1 MQGLVLNYCRCA
13 GLKAG
18 YDKYFTGP
26 QCQYEAT
33 VANHLAP
40 AAEPSLPQTEPEA
53 TLNQAQIGAKQ
64 EEKVTFSDGRD
75 FSVKRKFANDGS
87 CGDPA
92 CNSHG
97 ICSNKVC
104 YCDLYHTGEAC
115 ERDLAHPG
123 VQAPLSALFCAV
135 ALTLGLITGGFV
147 AKVYN
152 DNRKQLFL

>member
-1 MQGLVLNYCRCA
+1 MQGLVLNYCRCTDLFA
-13 GLKAG
+13 GEG
-18 YDKYFTGP
+18 KYFTGP
-26 QCQYEAT
+26 RCQYEAT
-33 VANHLAP
+33 VANHFAP
-40 AAEPSLPQTEPEA
+40 AELTLPQTEREA
-53 TLNQAQIGAKQ
+53 TINQAQIGAQQ
-64 EEKVTFSDGRD
+64 EENVTTSAGGGL
-75 FSVKRKFANDGS
+75 SAKRKFANDGS
-87 CGDPA
+87 CGDQA

-97 ICSNKVC
+97 ICSKKVC